1 MYLLY
6 SGTLF
11 FWGLILCNLNSN
23 WSTTYGR
30 SWWSTFLKNSDSQ
43 ICIQYLLETLGIYS
57 LLSLKKQTK
66 SIYSLQHSKH
76 QYSLPIEKKQHPLVI
91 SIFWGVLVQTLKDI
105 MIIKF
110 SRSRHQNALGG
121 VCVSLKM
128 GILEHRGVVN
138 VFLPSELF
146 SSSLQHKDNNVT
158 LFFCKPLTNELEV
171 FVVPHF
177 Q

>member
-66 SIYSLQHSKH
+66 SIYIHFNIPNINILFQLKKNSIHLSFPFFGGSWSKH
-76 QYSLPIEKKQHPLVI
+76 
-91 SIFWGVLVQTLKDI
+91 
-105 MIIKF
+105 
-110 SRSRHQNALGG
+110 
-121 VCVSLKM
+121 
-128 GILEHRGVVN
+128 
-138 VFLPSELF
+138 
-146 SSSLQHKDNNVT
+146 
-158 LFFCKPLTNELEV
+158 
-171 FVVPHF
+171 
-177 Q
+177 